1 MLATLPPELLKDGF
15 EPQTLRSRWKG
26 KKWWEPSG
34 PSLLGSF
41 KLLHWETSLQVGN
54 VLLKVDQSLK
64 QTIDQDWEW
73 FQTSTQIFINIKT
86 VTFLGEM
93 YEMNAV
99 ESINPGLYQSPQPA
113 TSWHQQSGSEAKCK
127 YHCQLLLHQKIGPLV
142 KVFSILSRFIGPI
155 NLANT
160 IAMLIWL
167 QLRQMIWLR
176 LHQTTANCHYTKC
189 IYFCRTFRRKSM
201 G

>member
-26 KKWWEPSG
+26 KKWWN
-34 PSLLGSF
+34 LLVRPCSALSNCCTERLLSRLAMFCSRLIRAWNRRLTKTENGF
-41 KLLHWETSLQVGN
+41 KLPHRFSSISKLWHFWVKCMKWTLWN
-54 VLLKVDQSLK
+54 PL
-64 QTIDQDWEW
+64 IQD
-73 FQTSTQIFINIKT
+73 FIR
-86 VTFLGEM
+86 
-93 YEMNAV
+93 AP
-99 ESINPGLYQSPQPA
+99 SQP
-113 TSWHQQSGSEAKCK
+113 HQQSGSEAKCK

-167 QLRQMIWLR
+167 QIIWLR

-189 IYFCRTFRRKSM
+189 IYFCRTFRRKNI